1 MKQNRIIFISVLLA
15 VLFTYSCKKELNV
28 NNPNQPGIEAAKT
41 ESGFLSLAQG
51 TTYLN
56 GFNII
61 KYSDG
66 GLGPTFYT
74 GVIGY
79 HELMGD
85 IVVSDFANAFMNQVG
100 CPDNIVL
107 DDHSVLVNPNSPLKQ
122 KDMLR
127 QLNVFSIQGNNPGY
141 YEWSFMYNLLHAV
154 NRVLDLSAT
163 VPFSGNADVKM
174 NTIKAWCYWWKGFVY
189 ARLGSMYYAGLINDY
204 GGDITNSNPGTNA
217 NYVSHDA
224 LITESNKQL
233 DLAITTLTALTGD
246 ADYQAVMSGLIPSD
260 FLVGKGGILTPAMW
274 IRNINTLKARNI
286 LVNTRTSVITAAQW
300 NSILTLTNTGILAND
315 YVFTG
320 RSNANGDF
328 MTAAD
333 GSLVAKTMSPS
344 AGGQIY
350 KVSERLIQ
358 DYDPADKRLANNFG
372 IGTPFIGGS
381 DRGTSFNTRWHMI
394 DGGNGMPGVVVL
406 GTRDVGGYE
415 LYMATTYEENEL
427 MKAEA
432 MINTGNVEGG
442 LAILDGLRTLQ
453 GAGLA
458 ALTGHSLTAPA
469 ANVVLKKERRVE
481 LAFRGLSFYDAR
493 RWGVIFDG
501 RPGSVVVGPD
511 GVTPAHPLNVNA
523 TINYNYLDYWDVPD
537 NDIAFNPAAPGS
549 APTKNPN

>member
-15 VLFTYSCKKELNV
+15 VIFTYSCKKELNV
-28 NNPNQPGIEAAKT
+28 NNPNQPGIEAAQT

-79 HELMGD
+79 HDLMGD

-107 DDHSVLVNPNSPLKQ
+107 DDNTVLVNPNSPPKH

-127 QLNVFSIQGNNPGY
+127 MLNDFSIQGNNPGY

-154 NRVLDLSAT
+154 NRILDMSAT
-163 VPFSGNADVKM
+163 IPFSGNADTKM

-189 ARLGSMYYAGLINDY
+189 ARLGSMYYAGIINDY
-204 GGDITNSNPGTNA
+204 GGDITNSNPGTNG
-217 NYVSHDA
+217 NYVSHDK

-233 DLAITTLTALTGD
+233 DLAITTLTALSGD
-246 ADYQAVMSGLIPSD
+246 ADYLAVMSGLIPSD
-260 FLVGKGGILTPAMW
+260 FLVGKGGILSPAMW
-274 IRNINTLKARNI
+274 IRNINTLKARNL
-286 LVNTRTSVITAAQW
+286 LVNKRTNVMTAADW
-300 NSILTLTNTGILAND
+300 NSILTLVNAGIQSND

-328 MTAAD
+328 MTAVD
-333 GSLVAKTMSPS
+333 GSLVAKTMSPT

-381 DRGTSFNTRWHMI
+381 DRGISFNTRWHMI
-394 DGGNGMPGVVVL
+394 DGGNGMAGVIVL
-406 GTRDVGGYE
+406 GTRNVGEYE

-432 MINTGNVEGG
+432 MINTNNVEGG
-442 LAILDGLRTLQ
+442 LAVLDGLRTLQ

-458 ALTGHSLTAPA
+458 PLVGHNLTAAA
-469 ANVVLKKERRVE
+469 ANVILKKERRVE

-493 RWGVIFDG
+493 RWGVIYDG
-501 RPGSVVVGPD
+501 RSGCVVVGPD
-511 GVTPAHPLNVNA
+511 GVTADHPLNVNA

-537 NDIAFNPAAPGS
+537 NDIAFNPPAAGS
-549 APTKNPN
+549 DPTTNPN